1 MTTRTYNL
9 AVVGYGGMGSYH
21 VDHLLKSNPQIHVK
35 GIFDIKQERNDVAL
49 SKGLQ
54 VYECLD
60 ALLSDKSIHIVLIA
74 TPNDVHKEIAIK
86 ALKAHKHVVC
96 EKPVTI
102 YARDL
107 EEIMTVAEETGQVFM
122 VHQNRRW
129 DEDFLTVKKI
139 YNEKMTGEIFHI
151 ESRVHGAN
159 GIPGDWRHL
168 KKNGG
173 GMVLDWG
180 VHLLDQL
187 LFMIHSPV
195 TSVYAN
201 LSYVLGDEVDDGFQ
215 TYLTFANGITALV
228 EVGTTNFISLPRW
241 YLKGTEGTAIIEDW
255 GLNGKIVKQNKDI
268 IASAPKP
275 IKAGQGL
282 TKTMAPPSE
291 EATTMVNLPAAS
303 VLSQDFYDNLVS
315 VIEGRTEAIVK
326 NHEVLRVLKLMEII
340 FESAEKNEVVK
351 TSL

>member
-1 MTTRTYNL
+1 M
-9 AVVGYGGMGSYH
+9 
-21 VDHLLKSNPQIHVK
+21 K
-35 GIFDIKQERNDVAL
+35 
-49 SKGLQ
+49 
-54 VYECLD
+54 
-60 ALLSDKSIHIVLIA
+60 
-74 TPNDVHKEIAIK
+74 
-86 ALKAHKHVVC
+86 
-96 EKPVTI
+96 
-102 YARDL
+102 
-107 EEIMTVAEETGQVFM
+107 VAEETGQVFM

-228 EVGTTNFISLPRW
+228 EVEQRTLSRCRTILLDSFRRFALNFVQKS
-241 YLKGTEGTAIIEDW
+241 GF
-255 GLNGKIVKQNKDI
+255 NGQ
-268 IASAPKP
+268 
-275 IKAGQGL
+275 
-282 TKTMAPPSE
+282 
-291 EATTMVNLPAAS
+291 
-303 VLSQDFYDNLVS
+303 F
-315 VIEGRTEAIVK
+315 
-326 NHEVLRVLKLMEII
+326 
-340 FESAEKNEVVK
+340 
-351 TSL
+351 